1 MRVVKSVRWGNNILE
16 FDDLSE
22 SEEKRKEEELRG
34 EEAFCR
40 WVSMGNG

>member
-22 SEEKRKEEELRG
+22 SEEKRKEERG
-34 EEAFCR
+34 SGESAFCR
-40 WVSMGNG
+40 RVSMGNG